1 MRSRYL
7 GSATAA
13 YPAAVQSRCHSLS
26 THLGD
31 ISRQVSLR
39 NVRREAIDKIKKL
52 QKDGLSEDQS
62 KEAQVRI
69 SAKSRV
75 DLGQISGRPELTST
89 TE

>member
-13 YPAAVQSRCHSLS
+13 YPASISAPPRHTVSFSQHTSRRYISA
-26 THLGD
+26 

-52 QKDGLSEDQS
+52 QKEGLSEDQS
-62 KEAQVRI
+62 KEAQV
-69 SAKSRV
+69 
-75 DLGQISGRPELTST
+75 DLGWISGRSRGDLG
-89 TE
+89 

>member
-1 MRSRYL
+1 MTEMRSRYL

-62 KEAQVRI
+62 KEAQV
-69 SAKSRV
+69 
-75 DLGQISGRPELTST
+75 DLGEISGRSRADLG
-89 TE
+89 